1 MDRVTLDL
9 VLDLISGKRTEI
21 SVGMYEFDEVMRDLD
36 LLGIQTYQY
45 QDADEVVIERIQ
57 EKGKKNMAFDN
68 TATKVITGKV
78 RLSYTHIFEPQSIDG
93 GDEKYGTA
101 ILIPKTDKETLRK
114 IKTAT
119 DAAKELGKSKWGG
132 KIPANCKT
140 PLRDG
145 DEERPDDEAY
155 AGHYFLN
162 ATSKNK
168 PGIAKPIGKGADG
181 KTKFQEITDSTEV
194 YSGCYAKVSLNFYPF
209 DAKGNR
215 GVAAGLNNV
224 VKVQD
229 GDFLGGRAS
238 LNDDFSEEEFDDDD
252 DDDDFLS

>member
-1 MDRVTLDL
+1 
-9 VLDLISGKRTEI
+9 
-21 SVGMYEFDEVMRDLD
+21 
-36 LLGIQTYQY
+36 
-45 QDADEVVIERIQ
+45 
-57 EKGKKNMAFDN
+57 MAIDN

-78 RLSYTHIFEPQSIDG
+78 RLSYTHIFTPQSIDG
-93 GDEKYGTA
+93 GDEKYSTA
-101 ILIPKTDKETLRK
+101 ILIPKSDKETLRK
-114 IKTAT
+114 IKAAV
-119 DAAKELGKSKWGG
+119 DAAKELGKSQWGG
-132 KIPANCKT
+132 KTPANIKL

-162 ATSKNK
+162 ATSKTK
-168 PGIAKPIGKGADG
+168 PGIAKPIGKGPDG

-194 YSGCYAKVSLNFYPF
+194 YSGCYARVSLNFYPF

-229 GDFLGGRAS
+229 GDSLGGRAS
-238 LNDDFSEEEFDDDD
+238 VNEEFADEDFDTDADGDDE
-252 DDDDFLS
+252 DFLI

>member
-1 MDRVTLDL
+1 
-9 VLDLISGKRTEI
+9 
-21 SVGMYEFDEVMRDLD
+21 
-36 LLGIQTYQY
+36 
-45 QDADEVVIERIQ
+45 
-57 EKGKKNMAFDN
+57 MAIDN
-68 TATKVITGKV
+68 QSTKVITGKV
-78 RLSYTHIFEPQSIDG
+78 RLSYTHVFEPQENDS
-93 GDEKYGTA
+93 GDMKYSTA
-101 ILIPKTDKETLRK
+101 ILIPKSDKETLRK
-114 IKTAT
+114 IKAAV

-132 KIPANCKT
+132 KVPANCKT

-162 ATSKNK
+162 ASSKNK
-168 PGIAKPIGKGADG
+168 PGIAKPTGKDGNG

-215 GVAAGLNNV
+215 GVAAGLNNI

-229 GDFLGGRAS
+229 GDFLGGRS
-238 LNDDFSEEEFDDDD
+238 SVNDDFANEDFDDTVDIS
-252 DDDDFLS
+252 DDDDFLN

>member
-1 MDRVTLDL
+1 MGDIADYHVDQMT
-9 VLDLISGKRTEI
+9 SGKWSSGSYKNKAKENAHMAI
-21 SVGMYEFDEVMRDLD
+21 DN
-36 LLGIQTYQY
+36 QT
-45 QDADEVVIERIQ
+45 
-57 EKGKKNMAFDN
+57 
-68 TATKVITGKV
+68 TKVVTGKV
-78 RLSYTHIFEPQSIDG
+78 RLSYAHLFVPQPDDNG
-93 GDEKYGTA
+93 NDKYSTA

-114 IKTAT
+114 IKAAV
-119 DAAKELGKSKWGG
+119 DAAVELGKSKWGG
-132 KIPANCKT
+132 KIPANLKK

-168 PGIAKPIGKGADG
+168 PGIAKPIGKDANG

-229 GDFLGGRAS
+229 GDFLGGRS
-238 LNDDFSEEEFDDDD
+238 SVNDDFADEDFDDFEDD
-252 DDDDFLS
+252 ENEDFLS

>member
-1 MDRVTLDL
+1 MGDIADYHINQMT
-9 VLDLISGKRTEI
+9 SGKW
-21 SVGMYEFDEVMRDLD
+21 SSGSY
-36 LLGIQTYQY
+36 
-45 QDADEVVIERIQ
+45 
-57 EKGKKNMAFDN
+57 KNNSKENEHMAIDN
-68 TATKVITGKV
+68 NTTKVITGKV
-78 RLSYTHIFEPQSIDG
+78 RLSYVHIFEPASIDG
-93 GDEKYGTA
+93 EDAKYSTA
-101 ILIPKTDKETLRK
+101 ILIPKSDKETLRK
-114 IKTAT
+114 IKTAV

-132 KIPANCKT
+132 KVPANCKT

-168 PGIAKPIGKGADG
+168 PGIAKPIGKGPDG
-181 KTKFQEITDSTEV
+181 KTKFQEITDTTEV
-194 YSGCYAKVSLNFYPF
+194 YSGCYAKVSINFYPF

-229 GDFLGGRAS
+229 GEFLGGRS
-238 LNDDFSEEEFDDDD
+238 SVDDEFADVDFDDDVD
-252 DDDDFLS
+252 YEEEDFLN

>member
-1 MDRVTLDL
+1 
-9 VLDLISGKRTEI
+9 
-21 SVGMYEFDEVMRDLD
+21 
-36 LLGIQTYQY
+36 
-45 QDADEVVIERIQ
+45 
-57 EKGKKNMAFDN
+57 MAIDN
-68 TATKVITGKV
+68 QATKVITGKV
-78 RLSYTHIFEPQSIDG
+78 RLSYTHVFEPQSIDG
-93 GDEKYGTA
+93 GDEKYSTA
-101 ILIPKTDKETLRK
+101 ILIPKSDKETLRK
-114 IKTAT
+114 IKAAV

-168 PGIAKPIGKGADG
+168 PGIAKPIGKDPSTG
-181 KTKFQEITDSTEV
+181 KTKFQEITDTTEV

-215 GVAAGLNNV
+215 GVAAGLNNI

-229 GDFLGGRAS
+229 GDFLGGRSS
-238 LNDDFSEEEFDDDD
+238 LNDDFAEEDFDTDDFE
-252 DDDDFLS
+252 DDDDFLN

>member
-1 MDRVTLDL
+1 MGDIADYYVDQMA
-9 VLDLISGKRTEI
+9 SGRWSSGGYKNNSYQRGKPFMAI
-21 SVGMYEFDEVMRDLD
+21 DN
-36 LLGIQTYQY
+36 QT
-45 QDADEVVIERIQ
+45 
-57 EKGKKNMAFDN
+57 
-68 TATKVITGKV
+68 TKVITGKV

-93 GDEKYGTA
+93 GDEKYSTA
-101 ILIPKTDKETLRK
+101 ILIPKSDKETLRK
-114 IKTAT
+114 IQ
-119 DAAKELGKSKWGG
+119 AAVNAAVELGKSKWGG
-132 KIPANCKT
+132 KVPANIKK

-181 KTKFQEITDSTEV
+181 KIKFQEITDSTEV

-229 GDFLGGRAS
+229 GDFLGGRS
-238 LNDDFSEEEFDDDD
+238 NVSDDFANEDFDTDDMGD
-252 DDDDFLS
+252 DEDFLN

>member
-1 MDRVTLDL
+1 MGDIADYHVDQMT
-9 VLDLISGKRTEI
+9 SGRWSSGRHYNNQRSESRMAI
-21 SVGMYEFDEVMRDLD
+21 DN
-36 LLGIQTYQY
+36 QT
-45 QDADEVVIERIQ
+45 
-57 EKGKKNMAFDN
+57 
-68 TATKVITGKV
+68 TKVVTGKV
-78 RLSYTHIFEPQSIDG
+78 RLSYCHIFDPQSIDG
-93 GDEKYGTA
+93 GDEKYSTA
-101 ILIPKTDKETLRK
+101 ILIPKSDKETLLK
-114 IKTAT
+114 IKVAV

-181 KTKFQEITDSTEV
+181 KTKFQEITDTTEV

-229 GDFLGGRAS
+229 GDFLGGRS
-238 LNDDFSEEEFDDDD
+238 NVNDDFANEEFDDDFGG
-252 DDDDFLS
+252 DDDDFMS